1 MCIIHTVVSLLGLI
15 MTSQEVIDTLK
26 ADGWVLNRV
35 KGSHHIFT
43 HPTKGGHVT
52 VPHPRKDMALPTL
65 RSIERQCGLVIRR

>member
-1 MCIIHTVVSLLGLI
+1 VCIIHTVVSLQGLI

-35 KGSHHIFT
+35 KGSLT

>member
-1 MCIIHTVVSLLGLI
+1 

-52 VPHPRKDMALPTL
+52 VPHPRKDMALVGRRDRIANGLATYW
-65 RSIERQCGLVIRR
+65 RSFYEIPCSCMEY